1 MYEFIIAQSK
11 EDYREARVLLREY
24 EAASEVDLCFQGFEE
39 EVETLERM
47 YGPPGGRFLL
57 VRAGDA
63 IAGGVALRDLGGGIC
78 EMKRLYLRPG
88 FRGRGLGKRCAER
101 IVDEARAM
109 GYAVMRLDTLPSM
122 QEAIALYRSM
132 GFVEI
137 YPYID
142 NPVEGALFM
151 ELALG
156 EGSSR
161 GNSVGTGPRACPD
174 GGQPQ
179 GVVPTVPHTSG
190 WA

>member
-1 MYEFIIAQSK
+1 MPEFITA
-11 EDYREARVLLREY
+11 ETEEHYREARVLLREY

-63 IAGGVALRDLGGGIC
+63 TAGGVALRDLGGGIC

-88 FRGRGLGKRCAER
+88 FRGCGLGRKCAEE
-101 IVDEARAM
+101 IVRAAREM
-109 GYAVMRLDTLPSM
+109 GYASMRLDTLPTM

-132 GFVEI
+132 GFREI
-137 YPYID
+137 PPYIE
-142 NPVEGALFM
+142 NPVQGALFM

-156 EGSSR
+156 
-161 GNSVGTGPRACPD
+161 
-174 GGQPQ
+174 
-179 GVVPTVPHTSG
+179 
-190 WA
+190 

>member
-137 YPYID
+137 DPYTE
-142 NPVEGALFM
+142 NPIQGALFM

-156 EGSSR
+156 
-161 GNSVGTGPRACPD
+161 
-174 GGQPQ
+174 
-179 GVVPTVPHTSG
+179 
-190 WA
+190 